1 MNNIVIS
8 TTTANIMED
17 SNKKKADI
25 HQKLKKKL
33 DYFIENHKIPHII
46 FYGNSGTGKKYVLN
60 YFIKKIYNND
70 QMKIKE
76 YVMYVNCAHCKG
88 IRFIRDELKFFA
100 KRNMQNN
107 NGKIFKSIILL
118 NAEKLTTDAQSAL
131 RRCIEQFSHNTRF
144 FIVIENI
151 DNLLNPILSR
161 FCNIYIPY
169 PIIDDKQQNLYDIA
183 NNHEIILKKELW
195 LKNKLSKKNIFR
207 NVKEITQ
214 FVEEI
219 YNKGYSA
226 LDILNFIE
234 KTNNKNKY
242 NFLFYFNKIRREF
255 RNEKNLMFIF
265 CYFYFL
271 RKNIALENI
280 LTM

>member
-1 MNNIVIS
+1 MNNIITS
-8 TTTANIMED
+8 NITQNIMED
-17 SNKKKADI
+17 SDKIKVDI
-25 HQKLKKKL
+25 HEKLKKKL

-60 YFIKKIYNND
+60 YFIKKIYKND
-70 QMKIKE
+70 QIKIKE

-151 DNLLNPILSR
+151 DSLLNPILSR

-169 PIIDDKQQNLYDIA
+169 PKINNIQQNLYNIT
-183 NNHEIILKKELW
+183 NNHEIILKKEHW

-207 NVKEITQ
+207 NVKEITP

-219 YNKGYSA
+219 YDKGYSA
-226 LDILNFIE
+226 LDILNYIE
-234 KTNNKNKY
+234 KTNDKNKY
-242 NFLFYFNKIRREF
+242 KFLFYFDKIRREF

-271 RKNIALENI
+271 RKNIDLENI

>member
-169 PIIDDKQQNLYDIA
+169 PIIDDKQKILYDTA
-183 NNHEIILKKELW
+183 NTHEIILKKELW

-242 NFLFYFNKIRREF
+242 NFLFYFN
-255 RNEKNLMFIF
+255 
-265 CYFYFL
+265 
-271 RKNIALENI
+271 
-280 LTM
+280 